1 MANAASGALASL
13 LLLST
18 IAAAV
23 LQGTISPFAS
33 VFFLLLPFVFCGFS
47 KHDLRATNKQRG
59 RETARA
65 HINTAS
71 DAPYGLS

>member
-23 LQGTISPFAS
+23 LQGILSLITCVLYFG
-33 VFFLLLPFVFCGFS
+33 VEFCGFL
-47 KHDLRATNKQRG
+47 KHNLRVANKQRG
-59 RETARA
+59 RETPRA
-65 HINTAS
+65 HQRCL